1 MIVKFEASDLDSSN
15 IDSLEYIYST
25 DKREWRMKQEGSL
38 LVTFSGGQKYVY
50 EDVPFIKVMAVISDE
65 SVGSTFNDLIKS
77 NHKYTKYS

>member
-38 LVTFSGGQKYVY
+38 LVTFSGGQKYIY
-50 EDVPFIKVMAVISDE
+50 EDVAFIKVMAVISDE
-65 SVGSTFNDLIKS
+65 SVGGAFNDLIKS
-77 NHKYTKYS
+77 NHKYTKFS

>member
-38 LVTFSGGQKYVY
+38 LVTFSGGQKYIY
-50 EDVPFIKVMAVISDE
+50 EDVAFIKVMAVISDE
-65 SVGSTFNDLIKS
+65 SVGGAFNDLIKS
-77 NHKYTKYS
+77 NHKYTKHS